1 VSSERIRLGGM
12 ALANGVLVH
21 GPRFW
26 AAAVRADGGS
36 IKVASGEKP
45 MRVAETNS
53 RFLRGP
59 LRMAQLFALL
69 PIIRKQLPD
78 ARLPFER
85 PGVAGALL
93 GSAIAV
99 RVLRGSKLSPVS
111 QEVFAGLL
119 AVVPAVAAL
128 RRSELAEYHGAEHIS
143 IGTYEHGEERE
154 KEHERCGSH
163 VLGPLL
169 LTNAAA
175 SMLAGR
181 APDNVRP
188 LARVAGSVGALAA
201 SIEIF
206 SWMVQNERHP
216 LARALSKPGHE
227 LQHRF
232 VTAEPSP
239 EQLEVANAAL
249 AECLR
254 LEARSNGGR
263 DQTEEAPSA

>member
-1 VSSERIRLGGM
+1 MSSERIRLGGM

-21 GPRFW
+21 GPRYW
-26 AAAVRADGGS
+26 ACAVRADEGS
-36 IKVASGEKP
+36 IKIASGEKP
-45 MRVAETNS
+45 MRVAETDS

-69 PIIRKQLPD
+69 PVIRKKLPE

-85 PGVAGALL
+85 PGVAGTLL

-111 QEVFAGLL
+111 QELLAGLF

-181 APDNVRP
+181 TPEHVRP

-263 DQTEEAPSA
+263 DQTEETPPT